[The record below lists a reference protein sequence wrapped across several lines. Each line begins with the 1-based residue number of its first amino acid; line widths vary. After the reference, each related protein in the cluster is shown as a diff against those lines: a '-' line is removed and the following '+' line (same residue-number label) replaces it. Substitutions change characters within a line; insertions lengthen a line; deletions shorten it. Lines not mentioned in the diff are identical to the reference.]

1 MNDYK
6 RFKFID
12 NIENRYQLGAFLGKG
27 AFGMVL
33 RCIHIDSGS
42 EFAIKIMEKK
52 MVAQRKVYV

>member
-12 NIENRYQLGAFLGKG
+12 DIESRYKLGLFLGKG

-33 RCIHIDSGS
+33 RCVHIDSGS

-52 MVAQRKVYV
+52 MVA